1 MTLVNILVAVE
12 LPDADVEQCNAFDA
26 AMAARRWAKI
36 PRVAALYCAAIEG
49 ASSDADALEIA
60 QKSIDESAGQSGIL
74 LWDGVCVI
82 SDSAP
87 TSLRQSPGPSNGDE

>member
-1 MTLVNILVAVE
+1 MVNILVAVE

-49 ASSDADALEIA
+49 ASCDADALEIA
-60 QKSIDESAGQSGIL
+60 QKTIDESAGESGIL

-82 SDSAP
+82 SDSVP
-87 TSLRQSPGPSNGDE
+87 SPLRQSPDRLNGGD